1 VVAVVRRALAAVLL
15 AVALD
20 SALAQSPS
28 ACKVL
33 DPELQGGYSGGCV
46 NGLAQGKG
54 EARGIAA
61 YVGDF
66 DAGRKHG
73 RGVKTWPATGDR
85 YEGDFVADR
94 REGKG
99 TYLWGSRSP
108 SAGERYSGD
117 YLADRRHGEG
127 VYQWPAGDRY
137 SGPWENDTP
146 TGPPTKGMIARAR
159 ALAERTAVV
168 GVPGTRVCRE
178 LRVGVAT
185 LETIRGTVLGRR
197 GDAIRLRIDDAG
209 TFEHVLG
216 GRTLRKG
223 DVIVDPMRLWLPCS

>member
-1 VVAVVRRALAAVLL
+1 MKRALAAAAFVL
-15 AVALD
+15 VCGP
-20 SALAQSPS
+20 ALAQHA

-33 DPELQGGYSGGCV
+33 DPELQGSYTGGCV

-54 EARGIAA
+54 EARGTAT
-61 YVGDF
+61 YVGEF

-94 REGKG
+94 KQGKG
-99 TYLWGSRSP
+99 IYAWGSRSP
-108 SAGERYSGD
+108 SAGERYSGE
-117 YLADRRHGEG
+117 YLGDRRHGEG
-127 VYQWPAGDRY
+127 VYEWPGGDRY
-137 SGPWENDTP
+137 SGPWENDAP
-146 TGPPTKGMIARAR
+146 TGTPTKGMIARAR
-159 ALAERTAVV
+159 ALAERAAVT

-185 LETIRGTVLGRR
+185 LETIRGTVLSRR
-197 GDAIRLRIDDAG
+197 GENIRLRIDDPG
-209 TFEHVLG
+209 TFEHVLA

-223 DVIVDPMRLWLPCS
+223 DVLDEPMRYWQPCR